1 MEAVGRLAVGIAH
14 DFNNVLSVIIAYG
27 EMVLDE
33 APGDSPLKR
42 YAQNVLIAATGGRDL
57 VDQILSYSRSQSG
70 KRAPVDV
77 VQVVKET
84 TELIRGSLPMGIC
97 LEASIPGSPLV
108 VQSDATQLHRVVMN
122 LCNNAISAM
131 SAGGTLRVALESAEL
146 AGQRVL
152 SHGTI
157 TPGRYVRLIV
167 EDSGSGID
175 EGMLARIFEPFFTTK
190 EVGKGTGLGLSL
202 VYTIIADSGGAI
214 DVNSVLQKGS
224 TFTIYLP
231 RSQVRLAAD
240 GAARATEPLR
250 GHGERVLLEVKTRFA
265 L

>member
-1 MEAVGRLAVGIAH
+1 MEAVGRHAVGIAH
-14 DFNNVLSVIIAYG
+14 DFNNVLSVVIAYG

-42 YAQNVLIAATGGRDL
+42 YAQNVLIAATRGRDL

-84 TELIRGSLPMGIC
+84 TELIRGSLPTGIC
-97 LEASIPGSPLV
+97 LEASIPGSPLI

-131 SAGGTLRVALESAEL
+131 SAGGTLCVALESAEL

-214 DVNSVLQKGS
+214 DVKSVLQKGS

-231 RSQVRLAAD
+231 RSQVMLAAVSS
-240 GAARATEPLR
+240 P
-250 GHGERVLLEVKTRFA
+250 
-265 L
+265 